1 MTPQYINMNR
11 FKNLDI
17 WKDAIKLAK
26 EVHILT
32 DSLPKEETY
41 GLKSQLRR
49 AAVSVASNIAE
60 GAGRNT
66 NGEFN
71 QFLGIAIGSA
81 FEVET
86 QLIIGVELGYF
97 DRGKVDQLAAD
108 ILSLANRTYK
118 LQRSLSPRAG
128 SRQGAPASPRT

>member
-1 MTPQYINMNR
+1 MNR

-17 WKDAIKLAK
+17 WKDAIILAK
-26 EVHILT
+26 NVHVLSA
-32 DSLPKEETY
+32 SLPKEETY

-60 GAGRNT
+60 GAGRNS

-81 FEVET
+81 FEVDT
-86 QLIIGVELGYF
+86 QLIIGLELGYF
-97 DRGKVDQLAAD
+97 SKDAVAA
-108 ILSLANRTYK
+108 LSKEIESIANRTYK
-118 LQRSLSPRAG
+118 LQQTLKPAL
-128 SRQGAPASPRT
+128 RQGAGGPKT

>member
-1 MTPQYINMNR
+1 MNR

-17 WKDAIKLAK
+17 WKDAITLAK
-26 EVHILT
+26 NVHVLT
-32 DSLPKEETY
+32 ATLPKEETY

-60 GAGRNT
+60 GAGRNS

-81 FEVET
+81 FEVDT
-86 QLIIGVELGYF
+86 QLIIGLELGYF
-97 DRGKVDQLAAD
+97 SKDAVCL
-108 ILSLANRTYK
+108 LYT
-118 LQRSLSPRAG
+118 
-128 SRQGAPASPRT
+128 SRCV

>member
-1 MTPQYINMNR
+1 MNR

-17 WKDAIKLAK
+17 WKDAITLAK
-26 EVHILT
+26 NVHVLSET
-32 DSLPKEETY
+32 LPKEETY
-41 GLKSQLRR
+41 GLRSQLRR

-66 NGEFN
+66 NGEFH

-81 FEVET
+81 FEVDT

-97 DRGKVDQLAAD
+97 SKDAVAALTKD
-108 ILSLANRTYK
+108 IESIANRTFK
-118 LQRSLSPRAG
+118 LQQTLKPTTRHG
-128 SRQGAPASPRT
+128 VDGPRT

>member
-1 MTPQYINMNR
+1 MNR

-17 WKDAIKLAK
+17 WKDAITLAK
-26 EVHILT
+26 NVHVLT
-32 DSLPKEETY
+32 ASLPKEETY

-66 NGEFN
+66 NGEFH

-86 QLIIGVELGYF
+86 QLIIGMELGYF
-97 DRGKVDQLAAD
+97 SKDAVSALTKD
-108 ILSLANRTYK
+108 IESIANRTFK
-118 LQRSLSPRAG
+118 LQQTLKPTT
-128 SRQGAPASPRT
+128 RQGVGGPKT

>member
-1 MTPQYINMNR
+1 MNR

-17 WKDAIKLAK
+17 WKDAITLAK
-26 EVHILT
+26 SVHVLT
-32 DSLPKEETY
+32 ATLPKEETY

-66 NGEFN
+66 NGEFH

-81 FEVET
+81 FEVDT
-86 QLIIGVELGYF
+86 QLIIGMELGYF
-97 DRGKVDQLAAD
+97 SKDAVSALTKD
-108 ILSLANRTYK
+108 IESIANRTFK
-118 LQRSLSPRAG
+118 LQQTLKPTT
-128 SRQGAPASPRT
+128 RQGVGGPKT